1 MLKLLDI
8 LLILLYTH
16 FRGDIM
22 QIFDPRQNM
31 TAKDFEIFHY
41 KDAKFGGVPV
51 HQHDFFE
58 VYFFISGNV
67 EYSVEGK
74 SYSLKSGDMLLINP
88 LELHQPR
95 IGQHQKDY
103 ERIVLWINKSY
114 LSSLCSN
121 DTSLS
126 RCFDTTVPNHTN
138 LLRLNAVEQSYISRM
153 LKELL
158 KESCGDTYGSDL
170 AAKALLIRL
179 LVELNR
185 MTEGTKKQA
194 VPQKETPVIITNV
207 LDYIGEHYCEKI
219 SLSSIADEF
228 FVSKYYL
235 SHVFNAVVGTSLQ
248 RYVTLKRLI
257 HAKQMLSS
265 GIKPTLAASS
275 CGFGD
280 YAAFYRSFMS
290 EYGISPGE
298 FAKGH

>member
-1 MLKLLDI
+1 
-8 LLILLYTH
+8 
-16 FRGDIM
+16 M
-22 QIFDPRQNM
+22 QKFDPRQSM

-41 KDAKFGGVPV
+41 KDAKFEGVPV

-67 EYSVEGK
+67 EYNVEGK

-126 RCFDTTVPNHTN
+126 RCFDSAAPNHTN
-138 LLRLNAVEQSYISRM
+138 LLRLTAMEQSYVSSA
-153 LKELL
+153 LKELI
-158 KESCGDTYGSDL
+158 KESDGKAYGSDL

-185 MTEGTKKQA
+185 MAEDAKKRDIT
-194 VPQKETPVIITNV
+194 VKETPAIIINV

-235 SHVFNAVVGTSLQ
+235 SHIFNSVVGTSLQ

-265 GIKPTLAASS
+265 GIKPTVAASS

-280 YAAFYRSFMS
+280 YAAFYRSFVG
-290 EYGISPGE
+290 EYGIAPGE
-298 FAKGH
+298 FAKRK